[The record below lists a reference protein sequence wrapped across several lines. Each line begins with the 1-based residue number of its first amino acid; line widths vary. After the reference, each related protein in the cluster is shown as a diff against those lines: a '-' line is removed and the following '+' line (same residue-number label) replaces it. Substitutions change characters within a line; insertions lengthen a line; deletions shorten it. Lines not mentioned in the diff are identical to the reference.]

1 MLLAPAPIPGYRRAG
16 EHLADELA
24 WLDLLLA
31 RHVAWLRAT
40 GQFNEDPLRGLYI
53 TDAEVAA
60 RLAGA
65 EQTGHEHDHRIAAK
79 RTFID
84 ARLGQGDLEMP
95 LLALAR
101 QFGLDDF
108 ERGCLLM
115 AAASAIEPRYETLF
129 AYAHNDVSR
138 KLPTPGL
145 ALALLASTQQQRF
158 EWLACFSAQ
167 SPLFRCDLLRMA
179 SADAGRP
186 LVGRGLAMDERLA
199 FALLGAD
206 RGADERLA
214 AFTAVMGP
222 PLVPWRPDALL
233 EQIAS
238 GLGKEWP
245 TSAVLLDGPPDSGQ
259 RQLTHAASSRLGL
272 KLIEADLSHPAAA
285 LLPAQELGR
294 LLARE
299 ALLCDAV
306 LLATTREAAADRR
319 HEATI
324 AAAVQAGATAFV
336 APAPGTVVARNF
348 ARGTQLV
355 EIAMPAPT
363 MLQRGHWWRS
373 AFEAAARPH
382 DPVLPSR
389 LGLAL
394 RCGPD
399 AMAAVAA
406 SLDPQRPLDFR
417 DIADAARRA
426 TRAEVPSLAR
436 LVRPH
441 WRWDDLVLPERQAA
455 RLRQIC
461 AELDHAPR
469 VLHDWSFAGKAAAGH
484 NNLVLFSG
492 ASGTGKTMAASLI
505 AAAIG
510 LDLYRVDLSAMVD
523 KYIGETEKNLER
535 MFAAMEVSNAVVFF
549 DEADVLFSKRT
560 EVKDAHDRY
569 ANLSVAYL
577 LQRIEAY
584 EGLVVLATNLA
595 GNMDDAFSRRLRHIV
610 HFPLPDVR
618 MRRQL
623 WARAF
628 PEQTPLASDLDLDAL
643 ATRFELTGGS
653 IRNVALASAYLAAA
667 EDLPVCQRHALQA
680 VAVELEK
687 LGRPP
692 TRDDFGDAYGL
703 LVAAQDG

>member
-1 MLLAPAPIPGYRRAG
+1 MQLAPAPIPGYVHAG
-16 EHLADELA
+16 EHLADELGL
-24 WLDLLLA
+24 LDLLLA

-60 RLAGA
+60 RLADVEGA
-65 EQTGHEHDHRIAAK
+65 GHDHDHRIAAK
-79 RTFID
+79 RAFID
-84 ARLGQGDLEMP
+84 VGLAQSDTEMP
-95 LLALAR
+95 LAALAR
-101 QFGLDDF
+101 QFGLDYF

-115 AAASAIEPRYETLF
+115 ATAAAVEPRYETLF

-138 KLPTPGL
+138 KVPTVGL
-145 ALALLASTQQQRF
+145 ALALFAPAQQQRF
-158 EWLACFSAQ
+158 ERLACFAGQ
-167 SPLFRCDLLRMA
+167 SPLFRCDVLRTA
-179 SADAGRP
+179 SADAGKP
-186 LVGRGLAMDERLA
+186 LVGRGFTMDERLVLA
-199 FALLGAD
+199 MLGIGG
-206 RGADERLA
+206 GADERLA
-214 AFTAVMGP
+214 AFTVAMPP
-222 PLVPWRPDALL
+222 PLVRWRSDPLVDR
-233 EQIAS
+233 IAA
-238 GLGKEWP
+238 GLGSGGQAW
-245 TSAVLLDGPPDSGQ
+245 LLDGPPDSGQ
-259 RQLTHAASSRLGL
+259 RQLAHAACTRLGL

-299 ALLCDAV
+299 ALLGDAA
-306 LLATTREAAADRR
+306 LLVTAREAAADRR
-319 HEATI
+319 HEATV
-324 AAAVQAGATAFV
+324 AAAVQGGATVFV
-336 APAPGTVVARNF
+336 ATPTGAIAARHLG
-348 ARGTQLV
+348 RGTPLV
-355 EIAMPAPT
+355 EITMPTPT
-363 MLQRGHWWRS
+363 MLQRGNWWRS
-373 AFEAAARPH
+373 ALEASARPH
-382 DPVLPSR
+382 DAALPSK

-406 SLDPQRPLDFR
+406 SLDQRRPLDFR

-441 WRWDDLVLPERQAA
+441 WRWDDLVLPDRQTS

-461 AELDHAPR
+461 GELDHAPR
-469 VLHDWSFAGKAAAGH
+469 VLHDWSFAAKAAAGH
-484 NNLVLFSG
+484 NNVVLFSG

-505 AAAIG
+505 AAEIG

-577 LQRIEAY
+577 LQRIENY

-610 HFPLPDVR
+610 HFPLPDAR

-628 PEQTPLASDLDLDAL
+628 PAQTPLAADLDLDTL
-643 ATRFELTGGS
+643 AARFELTGGS
-653 IRNVALASAYLAAA
+653 IRNVALASGYLAAA
-667 EDLPVCQRHALQA
+667 EDQPIGQRHVLQA

-703 LVAAQDG
+703 LAATQDG

>member
-1 MLLAPAPIPGYRRAG
+1 
-16 EHLADELA
+16 
-24 WLDLLLA
+24 
-31 RHVAWLRAT
+31 
-40 GQFNEDPLRGLYI
+40 
-53 TDAEVAA
+53 
-60 RLAGA
+60 
-65 EQTGHEHDHRIAAK
+65 
-79 RTFID
+79 
-84 ARLGQGDLEMP
+84 
-95 LLALAR
+95 
-101 QFGLDDF
+101 
-108 ERGCLLM
+108 
-115 AAASAIEPRYETLF
+115 
-129 AYAHNDVSR
+129 
-138 KLPTPGL
+138 
-145 ALALLASTQQQRF
+145 
-158 EWLACFSAQ
+158 
-167 SPLFRCDLLRMA
+167 
-179 SADAGRP
+179 
-186 LVGRGLAMDERLA
+186 
-199 FALLGAD
+199 
-206 RGADERLA
+206 
-214 AFTAVMGP
+214 
-222 PLVPWRPDALL
+222 
-233 EQIAS
+233 
-238 GLGKEWP
+238 
-245 TSAVLLDGPPDSGQ
+245 
-259 RQLTHAASSRLGL
+259 
-272 KLIEADLSHPAAA
+272 
-285 LLPAQELGR
+285 
-294 LLARE
+294 
-299 ALLCDAV
+299 
-306 LLATTREAAADRR
+306 
-319 HEATI
+319 
-324 AAAVQAGATAFV
+324 
-336 APAPGTVVARNF
+336 
-348 ARGTQLV
+348 
-355 EIAMPAPT
+355 

-373 AFEAAARPH
+373 AFETSARPH
-382 DPVLPSR
+382 DPNLPSR

-406 SLDPQRPLDFR
+406 SLGPRQPLDFR

-484 NNLVLFSG
+484 NNVVLFSG

-505 AAAIG
+505 AAEIG

-577 LQRIEAY
+577 LQRIETY

-610 HFPLPDVR
+610 HFPLPDLR

-623 WARAF
+623 WARVF
-628 PEQTPLASDLDLDAL
+628 PEQTPLAPDLDLEAL
-643 ATRFELTGGS
+643 AARFELTGGS

-703 LVAAQDG
+703 LAAARDG